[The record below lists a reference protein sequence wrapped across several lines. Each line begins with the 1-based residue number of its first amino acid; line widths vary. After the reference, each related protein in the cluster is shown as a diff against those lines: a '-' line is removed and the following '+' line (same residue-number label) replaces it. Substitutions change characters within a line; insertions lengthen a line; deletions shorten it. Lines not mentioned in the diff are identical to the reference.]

1 MITELADEIMEHL
14 NLGDHLYPDV
24 RTVVEGKLRDRVD
37 KVLEPLAKKFQKK
50 GNTKKASKAAAK
62 DQVLGN
68 ITQAMN
74 GLIKSPRLSQEA
86 SFFLMKQTAL
96 YYEEKYPASE

>member
-1 MITELADEIMEHL
+1 MITELADEVMEHL
-14 NLGDHLYPDV
+14 DLGDHLYPDV

-37 KVLEPLAKKFQKK
+37 KVLEPLEKIYRKK
-50 GNTKKASKAAAK
+50 GNSKKVSKQAAK

-68 ITQAMN
+68 VTHAIN
-74 GLIKSPRLSQEA
+74 GMMRPRRLSQEA

-96 YYEEKYPASE
+96 YYEEKYLASE